1 MNYLRREKGK
11 LRVKRVLRVMR
22 ETSSHI
28 GIDFY
33 SDDGDYAKR
42 LLRTRHPCS
51 CPMCGNP
58 RRHFGERTLQER
70 TIDLTVDLE
79 YNGV

>member
-22 ETSSHI
+22 ETSSHV

-42 LLRTRHPCS
+42 LSGRDIPARVQCAETRVVIS
-51 CPMCGNP
+51 
-58 RRHFGERTLQER
+58 ERER
-70 TIDLTVDLE
+70 CKSGLLI
-79 YNGV
+79 